1 MNFKLFR
8 CEHKENFTGKH
19 SSDSYIHNHK
29 SGANEV
35 YGQKRAKREKW
46 ECRVQVAY
54 QAMLARIE
62 PFFLAEF
69 DRMSQFS
76 SLILSCLV
84 EATATVLF
92 FVI

>member
-1 MNFKLFR
+1 V
-8 CEHKENFTGKH
+8 EV
-19 SSDSYIHNHK
+19 
-29 SGANEV
+29 NEEI
-35 YGQKRAKREKW
+35 YGRAKWEKW
-46 ECRVQVAY
+46 ECRVQATY

-62 PFFLAEF
+62 PFLAEF
-69 DRMSQFS
+69 DRMLQFS

>member
-1 MNFKLFR
+1 MMNFKLFR
-8 CEHKENFTGKH
+8 REHKENFTGKH

-69 DRMSQFS
+69 DRMLQFS
-76 SLILSCLV
+76 KPHPELFGGGDCNSAFSL
-84 EATATVLF
+84 
-92 FVI
+92 

>member
-1 MNFKLFR
+1 MSLGSIALTVTSITIR
-8 CEHKENFTGKH
+8 VE
-19 SSDSYIHNHK
+19 
-29 SGANEV
+29 ANEV

-69 DRMSQFS
+69 DRMLQFS
-76 SLILSCLV
+76 SLILSYLV